1 MKKFIFILCIFLLSC
16 SIDQVETN
24 RKGIVVNKSIENTF
38 INNLESQKPLKIT
51 IYYLI
56 IQDEL
61 KKPKKWYVSTD
72 VYYATKLND
81 EIVVTDDMLHT
92 AWEQE

>member
-1 MKKFIFILCIFLLSC
+1 MKKFIFILCVFLISC
-16 SIDQVETN
+16 SIEQVETN
-24 RKGIVVNKSIENTF
+24 RKGIVVNKGIENTF

-51 IYYLI
+51 IYYLVV
-56 IQDEL
+56 QDDL

-72 VYYATKLND
+72 AYYTVKLND

>member
-1 MKKFIFILCIFLLSC
+1 MKKFIFVLCIFLVSC

-24 RKGIVVNKSIENTF
+24 RKGIVVNKGIENTF

-56 IQDEL
+56 VQDEL
-61 KKPKKWYVSTD
+61 KKPKKWYVSID
-72 VYYATKLND
+72 VYYTTKLND